1 MLARTTSTSFSI
13 CLPRKR
19 KNLSPCLTFLTR
31 KASPSLCLLPWTFS
45 TKKHKLS
52 LAKLVS
58 LMTKQLQRRCLS
70 MLRRDSKKMKHLQ
83 NNKITKFLL
92 ISFLISWG
100 FGWGLLAFLTQ
111 MSLLS
116 LTSPLGVFLHL
127 LGGFGPTIAAIS
139 CLPQKSIKSIVS
151 FILGDSKKYILL
163 FLLLIFVQTGNG
175 CNGWTETS

>member
-1 MLARTTSTSFSI
+1 
-13 CLPRKR
+13 
-19 KNLSPCLTFLTR
+19 
-31 KASPSLCLLPWTFS
+31 
-45 TKKHKLS
+45 
-52 LAKLVS
+52 
-58 LMTKQLQRRCLS
+58 
-70 MLRRDSKKMKHLQ
+70 MKPLQ

-111 MSLLS
+111 MGLLS

-151 FILGDSKKYILL
+151 FILGDSKKYIFL
-163 FLLLIFVQTGNG
+163 FLLRARNIEDTNTKIWTPGNPMK
-175 CNGWTETS
+175 NKANT

>member
-1 MLARTTSTSFSI
+1 
-13 CLPRKR
+13 
-19 KNLSPCLTFLTR
+19 
-31 KASPSLCLLPWTFS
+31 
-45 TKKHKLS
+45 
-52 LAKLVS
+52 
-58 LMTKQLQRRCLS
+58 
-70 MLRRDSKKMKHLQ
+70 MLRRDSKQMKHLQ

-111 MSLLS
+111 MSFLS

-151 FILGDSKKYILL
+151 FILGDSKKHILL
-163 FLLLIFVQTGNG
+163 FLLLIFVQAGVIAFSSKEINPAFSLGNLFVIFFECSLCLWWRRRTGMARHLATNFG
-175 CNGWTETS
+175 N

>member
-1 MLARTTSTSFSI
+1 
-13 CLPRKR
+13 
-19 KNLSPCLTFLTR
+19 
-31 KASPSLCLLPWTFS
+31 
-45 TKKHKLS
+45 
-52 LAKLVS
+52 
-58 LMTKQLQRRCLS
+58 
-70 MLRRDSKKMKHLQ
+70 MKPLQ

-111 MSLLS
+111 MGLLS

-151 FILGDSKKYILL
+151 FILRDSKKYIFL
-163 FLLLIFVQTGNG
+163 FLLLIFVQAGVIAFSSKEINPAFPLGNLFVIF
-175 CNGWTETS
+175 

>member
-1 MLARTTSTSFSI
+1 
-13 CLPRKR
+13 
-19 KNLSPCLTFLTR
+19 
-31 KASPSLCLLPWTFS
+31 
-45 TKKHKLS
+45 
-52 LAKLVS
+52 
-58 LMTKQLQRRCLS
+58 
-70 MLRRDSKKMKHLQ
+70 MLRRESKQMKDLQ

-151 FILGDSKKYILL
+151 FILGGLKEIY
-163 FLLLIFVQTGNG
+163 FLISFINFRADG
-175 CNGWTETS
+175 CYCCLV